1 MSFFSRIWNKI
12 RGSKAILYPTFK
24 VAEKRVV
31 NGTKSVPIMPRKSY
45 FEISLTEQ
53 FLRDKREYWKEYIP
67 LTVFLT
73 DFIYDD
79 KRSSFPFVVGPDLLK
94 NIEQLEGNESI
105 RYKNTRIVGPTPY
118 RGDNIAIFS
127 GLFRIRTVDWA
138 AQTIGLLE
146 NVAKAFDATKLTS
159 YINIADPLLNS
170 IENFFGMG
178 KDTQLRIG
186 QRREFKDPEI
196 HSTADTFSSGY
207 WIMLRKDQKDVDK
220 TKFWVKDNELYYGT
234 NKGNIKP
241 YRENDFILFEI
252 NASDKRNDYETF
264 DFHDHWESAREA
276 LINGELSQ
284 AEKQFRMF
292 TVGLYSCK
300 DIIEDQK
307 QQLLVFYAGMFEKLR
322 TRFTDKSSV
331 KDILAKL
338 KETKD
343 TIEAKG
349 VKIEVS
355 DKAIEI
361 SANIAE
367 KMEKQFQENNF
378 YIDQHLIEEA
388 LNSPLLNTPEIL
400 NEDNFNISNTSIDLI

>member
-24 VAEKRVV
+24 VSEKRVI
-31 NGTKSVPIMPRKSY
+31 NGTKSVSIKPRKNY

-79 KRSSFPFVVGPDLLK
+79 KRSSFPFIVGPDLLK

-118 RGDNIAIFS
+118 RGDNVAIFS
-127 GLFRIRTVDWA
+127 GLFRIKSKNWA
-138 AQTIGLLE
+138 AQTISLLE

-178 KDTQLRIG
+178 DDTQLRIG

-196 HSTADTFSSGY
+196 HNTTDTFSSGY

-220 TKFWVKDNELYYGT
+220 NKFWVKDNELYYGT

-292 TVGLYSCK
+292 TVGLYNCK

-322 TRFTDKSSV
+322 TRFTGKSSV

-355 DKAIEI
+355 NKAIAI

-388 LNSPLLNTPEIL
+388 LNSPLLNSPEIL
-400 NEDNFNISNTSIDLI
+400 NEDNFNITNTSIDLI